1 MQVKIRE
8 ATRADAAELVAL
20 VRALNEHQGD
30 PTEYFDMAT
39 LERDLFGANPSF
51 GAFVAEHGR
60 ELAGYAFF
68 LPAYET
74 GYAARGLYLCDLYVM
89 PERRRRGIGR
99 ALVAAVALRAR
110 QDGRGFLWWAS
121 RAWNDEA
128 KRFYAALG
136 AKTEPVNAH
145 ALTFDAFETLAKEGE
160 RRSAA

>member
-1 MQVKIRE
+1 MHSSVPSVSSVVH
-8 ATRADAAELVAL
+8 A
-20 VRALNEHQGD
+20 VRARRPPILTSR
-30 PTEYFDMAT
+30 PRAFDVGRDKL
-39 LERDLFGANPSF
+39 LEALE
-51 GAFVAEHGR
+51 VLAEHGR

-110 QDGRGFLWWAS
+110 QEGRGFLWWAS